1 MNIVTFSLL
10 SIYLTHL
17 LTGSVMAPFL
27 PFIAEDFSNGL
38 MVANIFM
45 VIPFLVV
52 IPFLFITGFLSQK
65 FRKRKLIMLGLSIYL
80 VSALGCALSYNS
92 YLFIFFRALSGIGIG
107 LVLPYASALISEYYV
122 GVERNKILGLSG
134 VVLYIGGALSLVLL
148 GFLASIHWRL
158 GFLIFLLAILP
169 IYLLHKYLGDSN
181 SDSYKSKFKWQYA
194 WKFKIVVWICI
205 VSYFFTILTVF
216 IYFTEL
222 PFVIKYYKVG
232 TVFDGSIAQSLF
244 MMSAIIPN
252 LFFSTLKKYLGN
264 FLYVFQLSFIGTG
277 FILIA
282 SSYYSMTLIYLGS
295 ISIGLGL
302 GCVGNNYIS
311 ILQDYTS
318 KLNRVNALSLYTAC
332 MYLAQFI
339 SPLLLGYVKSLFHIT
354 NSSILLYSI
363 GGAYFF
369 VVFLII
375 VFIFKKLL
383 FMGNIAGQLHK

>member
-17 LTGSVMAPFL
+17 LTGVVMVPFL

-38 MVANIFM
+38 IVANIFM

-52 IPFLFITGFLSQK
+52 IPFLFIAGFLSQK
-65 FRKRKLIMLGLSIYL
+65 FRKRKLIMLGLSIYMF
-80 VSALGCALSYNS
+80 SALGCALSFNS
-92 YLFIFFRALSGIGIG
+92 YLFIFFRSLSGIGIG
-107 LVLPYASALISEYYV
+107 LVFPYASALISEYYV
-122 GVERNKILGLSG
+122 GEERNKILGLSG
-134 VVLYIGGALSLVLL
+134 VVLYIGGSLSVVIL

-169 IYLLHKYLGDSN
+169 IYMLYKHLGDSN
-181 SDSYKSKFKWQYA
+181 SDSYQSKFKWQYA
-194 WKFKIVVWICI
+194 WTFKIVVWICI

-232 TVFDGSIAQSLF
+232 TVFDVSIAQSLF

-252 LFFSTLKKYLGN
+252 LFFANLKKYLGN
-264 FLYVFQLSFIGTG
+264 GLFALQLFFLGMG
-277 FILIA
+277 FVLIACSHQTMILI
-282 SSYYSMTLIYLGS
+282 YFGS

-311 ILQDYTS
+311 IMQDYTS
-318 KLNRVNALSLYTAC
+318 KLNRVNALSIYTAG

-339 SPLLLGYVKSLFHIT
+339 SPLLLSYIKSLFHIT
-354 NSSILLYSI
+354 KSSIILYGV
-363 GGAYFF
+363 GGVYFF
-369 VVFLII
+369 VSLLIMI
-375 VFIFKKLL
+375 FIFKKLV
-383 FMGNIAGQLHK
+383 FGKKAI